1 MENKEEKFIVRLS
14 AVFLII
20 ILMFGLIFAR
30 LLYIDVI
37 ARGKFLVGINSEANF
52 GTISVK
58 AERGEIV
65 DRNYTPIALS
75 KNAYELDINPSKLS
89 SDEKQLV
96 LNKLPQIIG
105 IDSKKLYSMLS
116 NRSVY
121 VRVSTTLSDKQKD
134 LIESL
139 NIKNG
144 IALTQT
150 KERIYPYGSLMA
162 NVVGFVGNDERGL
175 SGIEYKFD
183 NELRGVDGK
192 IYFPVSANRPLLPGY
207 SSSAIAAH
215 KGDTVQLTIDA
226 NIQYVIEKYLK
237 DAIEKTKA
245 KDGVVI
251 VMNPKTGEILGMA
264 SYPTFNP
271 NNLSTININNVM
283 NKAIQINYEPGSVL
297 KPIIAAAALSEGTL
311 HTNDT
316 FYCKG
321 YLKVKN
327 RVLHCWRKHGE
338 EHGLNEIMRNSCDVA
353 FMEIGLKLGKE
364 KLDSYF
370 KRFGFGS
377 STGIE
382 LPGEESGILS
392 DVKKIGDV
400 ELATMSYGQGIAV
413 TPIQL
418 ITAFSCIA
426 NKGIEMKP
434 TIIKKI
440 TNYKGEVVYDSVPTV
455 KKVVVSPKVAEE
467 VMDALK
473 AVVSDKGVPQA
484 EIEGYSIAGKT
495 GTAQKPDKN
504 GGYSND
510 KLIYSFCGIVP
521 ANDPQVVILTVI
533 DQTEKPSYSLYI
545 AAPLFKKIATFLIRY
560 LRISSK

>member
-1 MENKEEKFIVRLS
+1 MENKEEKFILRLS
-14 AVFLII
+14 IVFLII
-20 ILMFGLIFAR
+20 VLMFGLIFGR

-144 IALTQT
+144 IALTKT

-162 NVVGFVGNDERGL
+162 NVVGFVGSDEKGL
-175 SGIEYKFD
+175 SGMEYELD

-192 IYFPVSANRPLLPGY
+192 IYFPVNANRPLLPGY
-207 SSSAIAAH
+207 SSSAITPH
-215 KGDTVQLTIDA
+215 KGDTVQLTIDT

-251 VMNPKTGEILGMA
+251 VMDPKTGEILGMA
-264 SYPTFNP
+264 SYPTFDP
-271 NNLSTININNVM
+271 NNLSTINSNNVM
-283 NKAIQINYEPGSVL
+283 NRAISMNYEPGSVL

-327 RVLHCWRKHGE
+327 RILHCWRRHGE

-364 KLDSYF
+364 KLDRYF
-370 KRFGFGS
+370 KRFGFGRP
-377 STGIE
+377 TGIE
-382 LPGEESGILS
+382 LPGEESGILP
-392 DVKKIGDV
+392 DLGKVGDV
-400 ELATMSYGQGIAV
+400 EVATMSYGQGIAV

-484 EIEGYSIAGKT
+484 EIKGYSIAGKT

-521 ANDPQVVILTVI
+521 ANDPQVVVLTVI